1 MHSCGNADNNHDCLT
16 SFARAVVHA
25 MTADTVVVTCLE
37 RPTPDVQPL
46 QIRFWLSCA
55 YWLLVVQGAL
65 GFPSESQWFSSTGI
79 FAAGVVGFAV
89 LGGLLHTAAY
99 LSLLWDERPIKIRG
113 EDEEQLWRLMYRR
126 SGMNRLEFQA
136 CLKLG
141 SYAPVLLTHQTI

>member
-1 MHSCGNADNNHDCLT
+1 M
-16 SFARAVVHA
+16 FARCKANATLTFSPV
-25 MTADTVVVTCLE
+25 
-37 RPTPDVQPL
+37 
-46 QIRFWLSCA
+46 QIRFWLACA

-65 GFPSESQWFSSTGI
+65 GFPPESEWFSSTGI

-89 LGGLLHTAAY
+89 LGGLLHSSAY
-99 LSLLWDERPIKIRG
+99 FWLLWDERPIKIPG

-141 SYAPVLLTHQTI
+141 SCAPVYLSSHVCCGWVALPAV